1 VTYEYQLIINTQ
13 LTQQMVGAYLMLF
26 QLISRTV
33 NLLLHKINSTNFI
46 SQKFS
51 DSAAILAISVSK
63 RCALDVTVSRRK
75 DRLLDFCFFYHSAI
89 PEKFSLT
96 ILSLHVLTLG

>member
-1 VTYEYQLIINTQ
+1 MTYEYQLIINTQ

-63 RCALDVTVSRRK
+63 RCALDVTVLRHK
-75 DRLLDFCFFYHSAI
+75 DRLLEFCFSYHSVI
-89 PEKFSLT
+89 PEKFSLP